1 MKLMKVLRFLAPV
14 LVTVL
19 VLVSLEAG
27 LTYLKWPPGGFLTD
41 PFFGY
46 SENYPPFVPEHIDG
60 ETTVLRTSPN
70 LTRSIHLQGF
80 YPHKKPG
87 SFRVLCTGG
96 STVNGG
102 ENKIGFPFV
111 LSSLLNRA
119 AGGRTVEVI
128 NAGGLNYDST
138 QIAWMMPYLREF
150 QPNVLVLY
158 SGHNEFLNR
167 RVYRGVWGSKPWLSK
182 LRRRIDRFSIMR
194 ALRFI
199 AGHDVRKQE
208 KKRQSP
214 QPRNDFQEQ
223 LSRLFATPFT
233 DEEHA
238 EVIKRYRANLEKII
252 SLANERN
259 IVVILCVPASNL
271 VFRPY
276 LTDYS
281 PGVDGKLKKKLEKS
295 IKLAQLALVDDNYPE
310 AVEHFSSVVKKDPGF
325 SLGHYLLAE
334 CLRKQGK
341 TREALASYRQSL
353 ETARALVRS
362 ASGIVSAAREIEKQN
377 TCMVLD
383 IPAVLKT
390 TFGPF
395 PGARGAFIDY
405 CHFTGK
411 GSAAVATAIE
421 QWIVKQYF
429 WKMFLQGKPEPA
441 AAAANQSD
449 YDAMLLGPAVREA
462 FPFADSYGAGASP
475 VDQSPADRPS
485 ADQAPANS
493 APAGGKAPGSPV
505 ALAKRL
511 LALSRRNLDV
521 EGGREFQD
529 GLDALSYSVLMPALV
544 VSLRESHPSVVR
556 FLIDLLRQH
565 RVRYEAL
572 QTLRVYTAQ
581 EFGFENFSGPL
592 GVMECIKKW
601 GGWWK
606 ANEITVSQR
615 EPAKTVKF
623 KRAIAGEWIKSSSLT
638 LRACGAA
645 ILSGDAAGELPRG
658 YHPAVYR

>member
-1 MKLMKVLRFLAPV
+1 MKVVRFLAPV

-19 VLVSLEAG
+19 VLVALEAG
-27 LTYLKWPPGGFLTD
+27 LMYLKWPPAGFLTD

-46 SENYPPFVPEHIDG
+46 SENYPPFIPERVDM
-60 ETTVLRTSPN
+60 ETTILRTSPN

-111 LSSLLNRA
+111 LSSLLSRA
-119 AGGRTVEVI
+119 ADGRTVEVI

-138 QIAWMMPYLREF
+138 QIAWMMPYLRDF
-150 QPNVLVLY
+150 QPDVLVLY

-182 LRRRIDRFSIMR
+182 LRRKIDRFNIMR

-199 AGHDVRKQE
+199 CGHDVRKQE

-223 LSRLFATPFT
+223 LSQLFATPFT
-233 DEEHA
+233 DAERA
-238 EVIKRYRANLEKII
+238 EVLNRYRANLKKII
-252 SLANERN
+252 AMANERN
-259 IVVILCVPASNL
+259 IIVILCVPASNL

-276 LTDYS
+276 LTDFS
-281 PGVDGKLKKKLEKS
+281 PHVDGKLKKKMERSL
-295 IKLAQLALVDDNYPE
+295 KLAQLALVDGNYPE
-310 AVEHFSSVVKKDPGF
+310 AVEHFTSVVKKDPGF
-325 SLGHYLLAE
+325 SLGHYLLGE
-334 CLRKQGK
+334 CLRKQRK
-341 TREALASYRQSL
+341 IREAVASYERSL

-362 ASGIVSAAREIEKQN
+362 ASGIVSVVREIEQKN

-383 IPAVLKT
+383 IPGVLEAA
-390 TFGPF
+390 FGPF
-395 PGARGAFIDY
+395 PGARGVFIDY

-411 GSAAVATAIE
+411 GSAAVAAAIE
-421 QWIVKQYF
+421 QWIQQQEG
-429 WKMFLQGKPEPA
+429 WKRFMKGQPA
-441 AAAANQSD
+441 DSSTAAVDQAD
-449 YDAMLLGPAVREA
+449 YDRVILGPAVRCA
-462 FPFADSYGAGASP
+462 FSEIGVFT
-475 VDQSPADRPS
+475 DQTAVGS
-485 ADQAPANS
+485 N
-493 APAGGKAPGSPV
+493 PAGDPAPDSPV
-505 ALAKRL
+505 ALATRL
-511 LALSRRNLDV
+511 QSLSRQNMDV

-529 GLDALSYSVLMPALV
+529 GLDQLSYSVLMPALV
-544 VSLRESHPSVVR
+544 VSLRGSHPSVVR
-556 FLIDLLRQH
+556 FLIGLLRNH

-592 GVMECIKKW
+592 GVMECIKQW
-601 GGWWK
+601 GAWWK
-606 ANEITVSQR
+606 TNEITVSQQAA
-615 EPAKTVKF
+615 AKTAKF
-623 KRAIAGEWIKSSSLT
+623 KRSTAGEWIKSSSLT

-645 ILSGDAAGELPRG
+645 ILSSDTAVELPRG